1 MTYRNDQNFMEQ
13 LNIKIQSLEQTI
25 NQQNIII
32 QE

>member
-1 MTYRNDQNFMEQ
+1 MTYRNDHNFMDQ

-25 NQQNIII
+25 NQQSIII